1 MSADYDRLFHSS
13 GDAVQTA
20 DEESERGAAAPM
32 PTGGPGRSEVTPP
45 PMPIAPAK
53 TQAAPAPP
61 PRQTE
66 VTTQMP
72 PTRTAPQQRQPNGM
86 MRAPQST
93 GPAGARFEQPRSA
106 PTPPPRPAPAPAPSQ
121 HFAEA
126 QSEANSAWRTAQSS
140 ANQPATTSAATIGN
154 HRAIDALSHV
164 GVKSAVKMPSQRGW
178 RHMLYR
184 ADPDQPR
191 AVTR

>member
-1 MSADYDRLFHSS
+1 MSADYDRLLHSS

-20 DEESERGAAAPM
+20 EEDSEHGGAAPM
-32 PTGGPGRSEVTPP
+32 PVGGPGRSEVTLA
-45 PMPIAPAK
+45 PMPIAPTK

-61 PRQTE
+61 RQSE

-72 PTRTAPQQRQPNGM
+72 PTRTAPQQRQANGM

-126 QSEANSAWRTAQSS
+126 QSEANNAWRTGQSS
-140 ANQPATTSAATIGN
+140 DNQHATTSAGMGN
-154 HRAIDALSHV
+154 WLS
-164 GVKSAVKMPSQRGW
+164 GP
-178 RHMLYR
+178 
-184 ADPDQPR
+184 
-191 AVTR
+191 